1 MSYID
6 KLEKIRKDYQPEK
19 IRVLFVGESIPSNN
33 SFFYMEDSP
42 LYKYT
47 KEAFEE
53 VFKGTEFS
61 LDFFKE
67 KGCFLFDLTESVSGM
82 THKQRVDAIANGIP
96 KLAKLIAESK
106 PDYIISTKGSNIN
119 AIVMANAEVDDL
131 VPQEN
136 IFDLPAPIF
145 GSHHYYRDRLVQTLN
160 AIYLNK

>member
-6 KLEKIRKDYQPEK
+6 KLENIRESFRPDK
-19 IRVLFVGESIPSNN
+19 IRVLFVGEAIPANN
-33 SFFYMEDSP
+33 TFFYTEDSP

-53 VFKGTEFS
+53 VFRNTEFT

-67 KGCFLFDLTESVSGM
+67 KGCYLFDLASQISGM
-82 THKQRVDAIANGIP
+82 THKQKVNAIALGIP
-96 KLAKLIAESK
+96 KLAQLIMEEK

-119 AIVMANAEVDDL
+119 AIVMANAEADDL

-136 IFDLPAPIF
+136 IFDLPAPIL
-145 GSHHYYRDRLVQTLN
+145 GSHHYYRDRLVQVLQE
-160 AIYLNK
+160 IYAAK